1 MLFISCCKH
10 ANIQFEYT
18 HCYYILQ
25 VCGGLNKEKWLDDE
39 IRWKIGIGDKV
50 RFWVDTWL
58 EGNFGKL
65 ASKVIFN
72 LGTKVGG
79 GGEYGSL
86 EVMTYGLG
94 SLKGEENL
102 LSGRW
107 GYVFTTNN
115 SFGNCAGT

>member
-1 MLFISCCKH
+1 MTGVQTCALPIYVITMCCKH

-79 GGEYGSL
+79 GGTLYGFLFVRFLSL
-86 EVMTYGLG
+86 
-94 SLKGEENL
+94 
-102 LSGRW
+102 
-107 GYVFTTNN
+107 
-115 SFGNCAGT
+115 FGFFCYQL